1 MANQRTQNS
10 YIEERDQSLEERRD
24 YGASAADAYESPDA
38 VRDYLRRISQHRLLT
53 HDDEVALG
61 YATATFALLR
71 DLKKELQEERD
82 RPARPSELG
91 AAIYRRLAAETDHVI
106 ALAKVSGVKGNV
118 QSMLKLLDNPKFREV
133 IERPLNDEVKADVAA
148 RTGVEADEAARRL
161 GIASKLYRLLPAR
174 ALKSLF
180 ARSTVSTKQIAI
192 DFEDAVS
199 VLETEELRLAARWN
213 EVEEAGREAS
223 QTFTSSNLKLVV
235 SVAKK
240 YAGRGLP
247 LLDLI
252 QEGNLGLMRATEK
265 YDPHR
270 GYRFSTYAHWWIRQ
284 AVTRALADQGRTI
297 RLPVH
302 VVERVQKLNQAE
314 RDLTKDLGRDPTS
327 REVAEKLEWKVEAVE
342 GMRQNRQ
349 QTVSLDVPVG
359 EGEETALEDFIE
371 NTSTWAPEE
380 FAIRQVTKEGVMQA
394 VEELPPRLG
403 LVLVLRFGLIDD
415 RPRTLEEVGRE
426 LGVTRERARQLERQ
440 ALGLLKQSEKLPALV
455 SNSDVDESAS

>member
-1 MANQRTQNS
+1 MVNQKTS
-10 YIEERDQSLEERRD
+10 YINDRDERLEE
-24 YGASAADAYESPDA
+24 AVELEPSVADVYDSTDA
-38 VRDYLRRISQHRLLT
+38 VRDYLRGISKHQLLT
-53 HDDEVALG
+53 HEDEIELG
-61 YATATFALLR
+61 YTTATFALLGG
-71 DLKKELQEERD
+71 LKKELQEEYD

-91 AAIYRRLAAETDHVI
+91 ATIYRKLVAETDHIV
-106 ALAKVSGVKGNV
+106 ALARVSGVKGTV
-118 QSMLKLLDNPKFREV
+118 KTLLKILDNSKYQEA
-133 IERPLNDEVKADVAA
+133 IERPLEDDVKADVAS

-161 GIASKLYRLLPAR
+161 GVASKLYRLLPAR
-174 ALKSLF
+174 ALKALF
-180 ARSTVSTKQIAI
+180 AKSTVTAKKVTI
-192 DFEDAVS
+192 DFDVAVS
-199 VLETEELRLAARWN
+199 VLDTEELRLTARWN

-223 QTFTSSNLKLVV
+223 QTFTSSNLRLVV

-240 YAGRGLP
+240 YSGRGLA

-302 VVERVQKLNQAE
+302 VVERVQKLNKAE

-327 REVAEKLEWKVEAVE
+327 QEVAEKLEWEVDAVDD
-342 GMRQNRQ
+342 MRKNRQ

-359 EGEETALEDFIE
+359 EDEEAALEDFIE
-371 NTSTWAPEE
+371 NTSTLAPDEL
-380 FAIRQVTKEGVMQA
+380 AIRQVTKEGVIQA
-394 VEELPPRLG
+394 VEELPTRLG
-403 LVLVLRFGLIDD
+403 LVLVLRFGLLDD

-440 ALGLLKQSEKLPALV
+440 ALGILKQSETLPALV
-455 SNSDVDESAS
+455 NFDADETAS